1 MAKLLKNSKKPKTR
15 LHSLSTL
22 EGLKQIK
29 LEHIQLGLA
38 DPHPGIREHAIRV
51 AEPLFH
57 TNQADALGQAL
68 GQAVSDPAPR
78 VRAQLAF
85 SLGEWRSPIAGRLLG
100 HLAKRSSNE
109 PDLQTAI
116 TSSATGHSV
125 SILKELISDDDI
137 GAHGHLIGNLLALAG
152 AEASAGEIKKLLL
165 NLTAKVNKLE
175 TWRLSALS
183 ALVENAHKRKLSKSE
198 LGLDDE
204 LLASLNLI
212 VENNSGKT
220 DDRVAALRL
229 LSNIADDAKQVRV
242 ILHKQ
247 LGALSP
253 TPLFDL
259 ALDELNK
266 RDPSTAPLLTHWKSY
281 SPNRK
286 NRVLQHILNDEKKTL
301 GLLLAIDKKLVLP
314 GEIGAAFRQLLKQ
327 HPNETVREQAAAH
340 FGRQNTQRDQLVAER
355 LAGV

>member
-1 MAKLLKNSKKPKTR
+1 M
-15 LHSLSTL
+15 
-22 EGLKQIK
+22 
-29 LEHIQLGLA
+29 
-38 DPHPGIREHAIRV
+38 
-51 AEPLFH
+51 
-57 TNQADALGQAL
+57 
-68 GQAVSDPAPR
+68 
-78 VRAQLAF
+78 
-85 SLGEWRSPIAGRLLG
+85 
-100 HLAKRSSNE
+100 
-109 PDLQTAI
+109 
-116 TSSATGHSV
+116 
-125 SILKELISDDDI
+125 
-137 GAHGHLIGNLLALAG
+137 AG

-165 NLTAKVNKLE
+165 NLTAKIDKLE

-220 DDRVAALRL
+220 GDRVAALRL
-229 LSNIADDAKQVRV
+229 LSNIADDAKQVRM

-286 NRVLQHILNDEKKTL
+286 NRVLQHILNDEKKNFKNL
-301 GLLLAIDKKLVLP
+301 QYQGFSYHNDNLFLDDICLP
-314 GEIGAAFRQLLKQ
+314 KMICVFYVKRFYLQY
-327 HPNETVREQAAAH
+327 
-340 FGRQNTQRDQLVAER
+340 
-355 LAGV
+355 